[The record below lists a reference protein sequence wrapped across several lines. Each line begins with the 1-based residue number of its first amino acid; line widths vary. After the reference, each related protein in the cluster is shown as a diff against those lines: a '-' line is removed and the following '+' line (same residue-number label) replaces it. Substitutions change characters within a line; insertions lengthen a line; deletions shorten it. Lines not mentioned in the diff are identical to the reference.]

1 MEEKEM
7 TLGQRIT
14 AYRTKARLSQDSLA
28 ELLEVSRQSV
38 SKWETDASVPELN
51 KLVRLSQVF
60 GVSLDELVKGEPA
73 GKAADAD
80 RDTVPE
86 SQTVYIPASQD
97 AEAVAETLRSH
108 RQKIAGIVLLTV
120 CGVACFLQIGLI
132 MLIWP
137 LLVIGLLCL
146 ITKRVTG
153 LGVGWLLWLAAA
165 AMCYGYTSVNL
176 FMVFHPEVYRI
187 MPVQV
192 VIAWSLWGLLA
203 VLAIVTARRFRTGE
217 ADLPEWPV
225 VGVMAAVWIVMTAG
239 YWYMFGL
246 HFFGNALS
254 HLFAIVLGLLVLAKL
269 WQKKPKEDE

>member
-14 AYRTKARLSQDSLA
+14 EYRTKARLSQDSLA

-60 GVSLDELVKGEPA
+60 GVSLDELVKGESA
-73 GKAADAD
+73 EKSCAEETLAASGQPLQ
-80 RDTVPE
+80 DT
-86 SQTVYIPASQD
+86 A
-97 AEAVAETLRSH
+97 AMAETLRSH

-132 MLIWP
+132 MLVWP

-146 ITKRVTG
+146 VTKRVTG
-153 LGVGWLLWLAAA
+153 LGIGWLLWLAVAV
-165 AMCYGYTSVNL
+165 MSYGFTSVNL
-176 FMVFHPEVYRI
+176 FMVFHREVYRI

-192 VIAWSLWGLLA
+192 VIAWSLWGFLA
-203 VLAIVTARRFRTGE
+203 VLAIVTARRFRAGKTE
-217 ADLPEWPV
+217 LPGWPV
-225 VGVMAAVWIVMTAG
+225 IGVMAAVWLVMVLG
-239 YWYMFGL
+239 YWYIFGL
-246 HFFGNALS
+246 HFYRNTLS
-254 HLFAIVLGLLVLAKL
+254 HLIAVVLALLVLAKL
-269 WQKKPKEDE
+269 WQRKPKTEE